1 MNNENLPNNYNNNI
15 NDDDQDMSDIKLLI
29 SSKET
34 EIKNIL
40 LQKITELKIEISS
53 KNDTIQKL
61 NTSFTQLKEAYETNL
76 ELITERDND
85 IKKYEEKFDSID
97 KVLQL
102 KDIEISSLKTQLID
116 LQNKLKYEKS
126 QRTQS
131 NDYTK
136 FQITKLNTKYQ
147 ESANLICA
155 LLIFIMPLSARFEH
169 LQPVRPYRHCLSRR

>member
-1 MNNENLPNNYNNNI
+1 MNNENLPHSNDNNI
-15 NDDDQDMSDIKLLI
+15 NDDDEDMSNIKLLI

-102 KDIEISSLKTQLID
+102 KDTEISSLKT
-116 LQNKLKYEKS
+116 
-126 QRTQS
+126 
-131 NDYTK
+131 
-136 FQITKLNTKYQ
+136 
-147 ESANLICA
+147 ES
-155 LLIFIMPLSARFEH
+155 
-169 LQPVRPYRHCLSRR
+169 